1 MKRNFKSV
9 AVNHGF
15 TLLEMVIVIGF
26 IALIVTIAANRLF
39 AGQDKAK
46 FQLSETKMQ
55 TLAQKI
61 SEYQSDV
68 GALPSSF
75 EDLSRA
81 PSGVSGWLGPY
92 ARDADFK
99 DAWGVAIEYRSQT
112 ADAEFE
118 LVSLG
123 ADKKTGGE
131 GVDKDIIIKP

>member
-46 FQLSETKMQ
+46 FQLSETKLQ

-68 GALPSSF
+68 GALPASF
-75 EDLSRA
+75 EDLVRA
-81 PSGVSGWLGPY
+81 PSSASGWLGPY
-92 ARDADFK
+92 SKEGDFK

-123 ADKKTGGE
+123 ADKKAGGE

>member
-46 FQLSETKMQ
+46 FQLSQTKLQ
-55 TLAQKI
+55 TLSQKI

-68 GALPSSF
+68 GALPTSF
-75 EDLSRA
+75 EDLTRA
-81 PSGVSGWLGPY
+81 PSNASGWLGPY
-92 ARDADFK
+92 SKEGDFV